1 MNNYFKHKIIILL
14 SVILFSTQI
23 NIRFAN
29 AQSLVCLPGS
39 INASSVPVN
48 SVPTFDYDSSGLL
61 QFHFKVKTE
70 GWPFTGDIVNIDYNF
85 YNSDCSPKEITRAPQ
100 VYSGRMP
107 LVPNLMVK
115 AKQTTPGK
123 YNFIGINE
131 DTGEE
136 IFRALNNTPRDFTA
150 DSILSLKF
158 YVAQNFAPPLGFNE
172 IWVYTPA
179 VPVKISVA
187 KPPVLIVPGVL
198 GTELSKD
205 GRLLWADI
213 PRMANPLNLDTF
225 MDPLSFGT
233 DLLPSDSSLLL
244 GKTLD
249 NPFGVFD
256 YTEGLINEFTSQGYE
271 ENKDLFLLPYDWRY
285 GVGEKNTNALKD
297 KINQIISVTGSDK
310 VDVIAH
316 STGGLVLKKY
326 IIDNANH
333 HVGKAV
339 FVGVPHLGAPKA
351 IKTLL
356 QGDNFGIPGLED
368 AEMKKITANMPVV
381 YDLSPSKKYYTTK
394 GSYVQTITQ
403 QGLFPEVKDLNYE
416 ETKNFLSS
424 DHNFNSLALENAT
437 NLHTLDFDNFDPR
450 TKGVDTYNVVGCTNK
465 ATIGK
470 ITELR
475 NKTAAGST
483 FVKGYSIGYVAGDET
498 VPLESATNLPVD
510 SAKKFYTLKIDH
522 GKLMT
527 GNGSRQLI
535 TELVTKGTGTNTLS
549 NFSSNVTQD
558 IGKCK
563 LKGKAISIY
572 SPLDLEISDSSGNH
586 AKIAADGSI
595 ENSIDGVKLEK
606 FGEHTFAFI
615 SEDMIPSV
623 NIGVDGTGTGE
634 YTMKVETMTD
644 NDNNK
649 VEVFNHLPVT
659 ENLTGSLNLTGD
671 QAILSV
677 DETGAGTS
685 IQTLT
690 PNATIATAT
699 MSDMVAPVTNII
711 TSGKKGLNNS
721 FSGPVSISL
730 QAVDYAQDG
739 IDPSGVFKIRYSLDG
754 SPFETHTAPFT
765 VSSEG
770 RHTVKYAAID
780 LLGNEEVEK
789 TYDFVIDNK
798 SPEVSVSFDPVKKA
812 FTYTGIDAN
821 LSDFNVSSNTI
832 TAKDIAGNTTVLSQ
846 VQKAQASSA
855 SLELSSIT
863 YNATK
868 TVLGK
873 NKYSV
878 NWKTDKTGKITS
890 LTQTVSSKNNSFNII
905 SIYNNNQTILTT
917 VSGSTATTELIT
929 GIVPVTIKTNQG
941 ILSFEIQKSK

>member
-1 MNNYFKHKIIILL
+1 MNIKKLLII
-14 SVILFSTQI
+14 
-23 NIRFAN
+23 
-29 AQSLVCLPGS
+29 SLVLGSFFSPGLVKASDTQPICSPGS
-39 INASSVPVN
+39 INAPSVPVN
-48 SVPTFDYDSSGLL
+48 SVPTFDYDSAGLL

-107 LVPNLMVK
+107 LVPNLMIK
-115 AKQTTPGK
+115 ARQTTPGK

-179 VPVKISVA
+179 VPVKVSVS
-187 KPPVLIVPGVL
+187 KTPLLIIPGVL
-198 GTELSKD
+198 GTELKNSNT
-205 GRLLWADI
+205 LLWSDI
-213 PRMANPLNLDTF
+213 PRMINPLNSDSF
-225 MDPLSFGT
+225 MDPLSLNQDF
-233 DLLPSDSSLLL
+233 SSSYELSIGEVL
-244 GKTLD
+244 K
-249 NPFGVFD
+249 NPFRLYNYTQSLIDDLKSEGYQEGV
-256 YTEGLINEFTSQGYE
+256 
-271 ENKDLFLLPYDWRY
+271 DLFTLPYDWRY
-285 GVGEKNTNALKD
+285 GVGEKNISTLKN
-297 KINQIISVTGSDK
+297 KINEIISASGSSK

-326 IIDNANH
+326 IIDNTNH
-333 HVGKAV
+333 HIGKAV

-351 IKTLL
+351 IKVLL
-356 QGDNFGIPGLED
+356 QGDNFGVFGLED

-623 NIGVDGTGTGE
+623 NIVVDGTGTGE

-677 DETGAGTS
+677 DETGAGTN

-690 PNATIATAT
+690 PNATIATTT
-699 MSDMVAPVTNII
+699 MSDMVAPVTNIL
-711 TSGKKGLNNS
+711 TSGKNGLNNS

-730 QAVDYAQDG
+730 QAIDYAQDG

-798 SPEVSVSFDPVKKA
+798 SPEITVSFDPVKKA

-821 LSDFNVSSNTI
+821 LSDFNVSSSTI

-878 NWKTDKTGKITS
+878 TWKTDKTGKITS

-941 ILSFEIQKSK
+941 VLSFEIQKSK